1 MALKLAL
8 GELSAK
14 VFKTGA
20 STSQATVQQLSS
32 ATEQLSVLY
41 NLLQKFP
48 LNGLN
53 ASCLANG
60 LKCKQQTCTNQV
72 EEEKLI
78 KVDNGSTDNKD
89 RESDMDNQRQ
99 NSLLLRI
106 LLT

>member
-1 MALKLAL
+1 MDFWCRTAEEESAVLQYCSLA
-8 GELSAK
+8 
-14 VFKTGA
+14 
-20 STSQATVQQLSS
+20 
-32 ATEQLSVLY
+32 SVH
-41 NLLQKFP
+41 NHV
-48 LNGLN
+48 NGLN

-99 NSLLLRI
+99 NSLLL
-106 LLT
+106 